1 MTKYTK
7 KIAFANIPL
16 NPDRDVALY
25 QQLYDGL
32 REAILTGHLRAKTRL
47 PSTRTLAKELN
58 ISRNTVMNAFEQLL
72 MEGYLEGKV
81 GSGTYV
87 AQTLPD
93 ELLHTSFAK
102 EKTKNIT
109 QKNSGLSKR
118 GQMIASIPVSV
129 AQRYR
134 MSLDNDS
141 PTPFQ
146 NGLPAYD
153 EFPFRMWTKMVANC
167 WSNLPRK
174 IFGYGASGGY
184 KPLREAIANHLATT
198 RAVKC
203 SPEQV
208 IIVSGS
214 QQALDLTARLLLDPG
229 DHVWVEDP
237 CYMGAYNALQAAGAK
252 IIPVPVDNEGIDV
265 SQGIIKS
272 SQARLVY
279 VTPSHQFPLGMAMS
293 LARRVALLEWAK
305 SSNAWI
311 VEDDYDSDFRYVGRP
326 IAALQGLDSEGRV
339 IYMGT
344 FSKVL
349 SPTLRLGYLVVP
361 TSLADA
367 FTSAKALSDRHSP
380 QVEQIVLTDF
390 IVEGH
395 FSQHIRRMRA
405 LYSERQQAL
414 IEAAKQ
420 YASGL
425 LTVNA
430 NETGMHVI
438 GWLPDGSDDVAISK
452 KLISKQIIA
461 YPLSMYSIE
470 AKQKP
475 GLVLGYAGFSSE
487 DIFLAM
493 KKLALV
499 LENI

>member
-1 MTKYTK
+1 MAKYTK

-16 NPDRDVALY
+16 NANSSVPLY

-32 REAILTGHLRAKTRL
+32 REAILTGQLKAKTRL

-58 ISRNTVMNAFEQLL
+58 VSRNTVMNAFEQLL

-81 GSGTYV
+81 GAGTYI

-93 ELLHTSFAK
+93 ELLHTNFVRERVK
-102 EKTKNIT
+102 EPI
-109 QKNSGLSKR
+109 QANSGLSKR
-118 GQMIASIPVSV
+118 GELLASIPVSV
-129 AQRYR
+129 AQRYKI
-134 MSLDNDS
+134 SLDNA
-141 PTPFQ
+141 TPFQ

-153 EFPFRMWTKMVANC
+153 GFPFRMWAKMVSNA
-167 WSNLPRK
+167 WQNLPAK
-174 IFGYGASGGY
+174 AFGYGASGGY
-184 KPLREAIANHLATT
+184 KPLREAVANHLATT

-214 QQALDLTARLLLDPG
+214 QQALDLTSRLLLDPG
-229 DHVWVEDP
+229 DPVWVEDP
-237 CYMGAYNALQAAGAK
+237 CYMGAYSALRAAGAK
-252 IIPVPVDNEGIDV
+252 IIPIPVDNEGIDV

-272 SQARLVY
+272 LQARLVY

-311 VEDDYDSDFRYVGRP
+311 LEDDYDSDFRYIGRP
-326 IAALQGLDSEGRV
+326 IASLQGLDSEGRV
-339 IYMGT
+339 IYIGT

-361 TSLADA
+361 PSLVDA
-367 FTSAKALSDRHSP
+367 FTSARALSDRHSP
-380 QVEQIVLTDF
+380 QVEQMVLTDF
-390 IVEGH
+390 IAEGH

-414 IEAAKQ
+414 VQAAKE
-420 YASGL
+420 YATGL
-425 LTVNA
+425 LTVTA
-430 NETGMHVI
+430 NETGMHTI
-438 GWLPDGSDDVAISK
+438 GWLPEGSDDIAISK

-470 AKQKP
+470 AKCPP
-475 GLVLGYAGFSSE
+475 GLLLGYAGFRPE
-487 DIFLAM
+487 DIFIAM
-493 KKLALV
+493 KKMATV
-499 LENI
+499 L